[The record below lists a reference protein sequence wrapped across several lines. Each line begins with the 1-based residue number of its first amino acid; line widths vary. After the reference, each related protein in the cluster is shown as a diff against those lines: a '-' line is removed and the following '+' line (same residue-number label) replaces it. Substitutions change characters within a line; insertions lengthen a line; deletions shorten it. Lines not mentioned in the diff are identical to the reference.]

1 METPMKKKSNNVTDL
16 LKELNE
22 LREEN
27 KYLRGELR
35 RLTMGV
41 VHFDFDGESTA
52 CNKDLYSVDMYSDNF
67 NEVTCKKCIAAFKAY
82 QRRMDKDFAKK
93 KNIV

>member
-1 METPMKKKSNNVTDL
+1 MKKKSNNVTAL

-67 NEVTCKKCIAAFKAY
+67 NEVTCKKCITAFKAY

>member
-1 METPMKKKSNNVTDL
+1 MKKKSNNVMDL
-16 LKELNE
+16 LNE

-93 KNIV
+93 KKIV

>member
-1 METPMKKKSNNVTDL
+1 MKKKSNNVTDL
-16 LKELNE
+16 LNE

>member
-1 METPMKKKSNNVTDL
+1 MKKKSNNVTDL
-16 LKELNE
+16 LNQ

-27 KYLRGELR
+27 KYLRDELR
-35 RLTMGV
+35 RITIGV

-93 KNIV
+93 KKYSMRNF

>member
-1 METPMKKKSNNVTDL
+1 METSMKKKSNNVTDL
-16 LKELNE
+16 LNE

-27 KYLRGELR
+27 KYLHDELR
-35 RLTMGV
+35 RITIGV

>member
-1 METPMKKKSNNVTDL
+1 MKKKSNNVTDL

-82 QRRMDKDFAKK
+82 QRRMDKDFEKK

>member
-1 METPMKKKSNNVTDL
+1 MKKKSNNVMDL
-16 LKELNE
+16 LNE

-93 KNIV
+93 TNIV

>member
-1 METPMKKKSNNVTDL
+1 METTMKKKSNNVKDL

-35 RLTMGV
+35 RIKIGV

-82 QRRMDKDFAKK
+82 QRRMDSTKK

>member
-1 METPMKKKSNNVTDL
+1 MKKKSNNVMDL
-16 LKELNE
+16 LNE

-27 KYLRGELR
+27 EYLLGELR

-41 VHFDFDGESTA
+41 VHFDIDGESTA

>member
-16 LKELNE
+16 LNE

-27 KYLRGELR
+27 KYLRDELR
-35 RLTMGV
+35 RITIGV
-41 VHFDFDGESTA
+41 VHFDFDSERTA

>member
-1 METPMKKKSNNVTDL
+1 MKKKSNNVTDL
-16 LKELNE
+16 LNE

-35 RLTMGV
+35 ILTMGV

-67 NEVTCKKCIAAFKAY
+67 NGSSREFVGKSA
-82 QRRMDKDFAKK
+82 
-93 KNIV
+93 

>member
-1 METPMKKKSNNVTDL
+1 MKKKSNNVTDL
-16 LKELNE
+16 LNQLNE

>member
-1 METPMKKKSNNVTDL
+1 MKKKSNNVMDL
-16 LKELNE
+16 LNE

-41 VHFDFDGESTA
+41 VHFDFDGERTA

-82 QRRMDKDFAKK
+82 KRRMDKDFAKK

>member
-1 METPMKKKSNNVTDL
+1 MKKKSNNVMDL
-16 LKELNE
+16 LNE

-41 VHFDFDGESTA
+41 VHFDFDGENTA

-82 QRRMDKDFAKK
+82 RRRMDKDFAKK

>member
-1 METPMKKKSNNVTDL
+1 MKKKSNSVTDL
-16 LKELNE
+16 LNE

>member
-1 METPMKKKSNNVTDL
+1 METPMKKKSNNVMDL
-16 LKELNE
+16 LNE

-82 QRRMDKDFAKK
+82 QRRMDPDSAKK
-93 KNIV
+93 KI

>member
-1 METPMKKKSNNVTDL
+1 MKKKSNNVMDL
-16 LKELNE
+16 LNE

-67 NEVTCKKCIAAFKAY
+67 NEVTCKKCIATFKAY
-82 QRRMDKDFAKK
+82 QRRMDPDSAKK
-93 KNIV
+93 KI

>member
-1 METPMKKKSNNVTDL
+1 MKKKSNNVMDL
-16 LKELNE
+16 LNE

-27 KYLRGELR
+27 KYLRDELR
-35 RLTMGV
+35 RITIGV
-41 VHFDFDGESTA
+41 VHFDFDGERTA

-82 QRRMDKDFAKK
+82 RRRMDPDSAKK
-93 KNIV
+93 KNII

>member
-1 METPMKKKSNNVTDL
+1 MKKKSNNVTDL
-16 LKELNE
+16 LNE

-67 NEVTCKKCIAAFKAY
+67 NEVTCRKCIAAFKAY

>member
-1 METPMKKKSNNVTDL
+1 MKKKSNNVMDL
-16 LKELNE
+16 LNE

-35 RLTMGV
+35 RIKIGV
-41 VHFDFDGESTA
+41 VHFDFDGERTA

-67 NEVTCKKCIAAFKAY
+67 NEVTCKKCMAAFKAY
-82 QRRMDKDFAKK
+82 KRRMDKDFAKK
-93 KNIV
+93 KNDMRNS

>member
-1 METPMKKKSNNVTDL
+1 MKKKSNNVTDL
-16 LKELNE
+16 LNE

-35 RLTMGV
+35 RIKIGV
-41 VHFDFDGESTA
+41 VHFDFDGERTA

-67 NEVTCKKCIAAFKAY
+67 DEVTCKKCMAAFKAY
-82 QRRMDKDFAKK
+82 RRSMDSDSTKK
-93 KNIV
+93 KKDSMRNF

>member
-16 LKELNE
+16 LNE

-93 KNIV
+93 KMI

>member
-1 METPMKKKSNNVTDL
+1 MKKKSNNVTDL
-16 LKELNE
+16 LNE

-27 KYLRGELR
+27 KYLRDELR
-35 RLTMGV
+35 RIKIGV
-41 VHFDFDGESTA
+41 VHFDFDGEITA

-67 NEVTCKKCIAAFKAY
+67 DEVTCKKCMAAFKAY
-82 QRRMDKDFAKK
+82 RRRMDSDSTKK

>member
-1 METPMKKKSNNVTDL
+1 MKKKSNNVMDL
-16 LKELNE
+16 LNE

-93 KNIV
+93 KKYSMRNF